1 MQDIKTVIEKL
12 HCYRLKMRS
21 ELCTDRSC
29 PYNNND
35 TVYGLWCCS
44 NRLLHDAET
53 LLKTY
58 QMKEQKQI
66 VRCKECKHWNV
77 GTCENDYI
85 SRQIDDC
92 GCLPTFHTEPDWF
105 CANGERKEHDAQTN
119 RR

>member
-35 TVYGLWCCS
+35 PEHGLWCCS

-53 LLKTY
+53 LLRTY
-58 QMKEQKQI
+58 
-66 VRCKECKHWNV
+66 
-77 GTCENDYI
+77 
-85 SRQIDDC
+85 
-92 GCLPTFHTEPDWF
+92 HT
-105 CANGERKEHDAQTN
+105 ERKEHDAPTD